1 MKTRSIEPENRS
13 PFSYNLKKC
22 EIGGERMSGSIELS
36 AVSIEI
42 KLFENINNPFISG
55 EIAILDNDDLMNR
68 IGFSGTE
75 KLLIEIETEFANIRK
90 NFIVTEVINTLS
102 TNGKD
107 KVILLQV
114 LEDISFLSKLIRVSK
129 SYSGSPDIIIKNI
142 LKEHLNRDMFNISS
156 QNHNDG
162 PMKIIV
168 PNLTPLGACEW
179 IQRRAVTK
187 SGMPF
192 YLFSTL
198 ADDKIRYVDLE
209 TILTSKPLNALNS
222 PYFYNQGIA
231 NNNLDENGQSFI
243 INDTAQ
249 SNAENTIMLC
259 QLGFM
264 SSTYTHI
271 DTVKGSKLENKH
283 IMADVLKDLKSS
295 VFKSGQKELVID
307 TTNTFN
313 SKKIQEYDTRQIT
326 RITPTNSY
334 ENEYKNYS
342 EANDVSAH
350 MLKAKA
356 ISLRGVLNKSS
367 IDISVAGRNFCQTN
381 KNVSIGNTINLDFSR
396 MLEFEKEIQH
406 DPKKSGTYMI
416 HAVRHVFSGP
426 KYMATVGCSRLS
438 QKTPERG

>member
-22 EIGGERMSGSIELS
+22 EISGERMSGSIELS

-75 KLLIEIETEFANIRK
+75 KLLVEIETEFANIRK

-209 TILTSKPLNALNS
+209 TILTSKPLNALDS

-264 SSTYTHI
+264 SSTYTHTRRHWLPTRFRLLLQRLLPLGACRLVQRGEAQEHGRAP
-271 DTVKGSKLENKH
+271 DLVL
-283 IMADVLKDLKSS
+283 AVDVQVALLQIRM
-295 VFKSGQKELVID
+295 VVWVE
-307 TTNTFN
+307 
-313 SKKIQEYDTRQIT
+313 QE
-326 RITPTNSY
+326 
-334 ENEYKNYS
+334 
-342 EANDVSAH
+342 A
-350 MLKAKA
+350 
-356 ISLRGVLNKSS
+356 
-367 IDISVAGRNFCQTN
+367 
-381 KNVSIGNTINLDFSR
+381 
-396 MLEFEKEIQH
+396 
-406 DPKKSGTYMI
+406 
-416 HAVRHVFSGP
+416 HAVHVASR
-426 KYMATVGCSRLS
+426 AGC
-438 QKTPERG
+438 KARGQRAVVW